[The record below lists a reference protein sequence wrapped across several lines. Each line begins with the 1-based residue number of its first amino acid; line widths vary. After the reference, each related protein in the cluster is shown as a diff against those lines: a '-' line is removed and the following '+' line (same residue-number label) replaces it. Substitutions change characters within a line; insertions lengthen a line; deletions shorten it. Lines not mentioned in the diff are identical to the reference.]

1 MGRLLIVLLS
11 ILSVADAAG
20 AQSIE
25 WWAAAGGAVAGGA
38 GTLTSSYSP
47 PLLLDGEFTSHG
59 AQSLTVDTSLGMAFA
74 GGVDVFLTP
83 RAGLRIMFDRANYDV
98 TGTNGPYGFALDFT
112 THQPPDDRPQAIAV
126 RQTVPR
132 PDTAGSLTQLAIAFD
147 AIVRIGATNRVN
159 VTLSGG
165 PHVSRLSGTL
175 RPLAYT
181 AWELGGHATLFED
194 DYELAV
200 HVAPSYGVG
209 FNAGVELNTPVTRR
223 TAFIAALRYFH
234 RGGATTLGTPSAILN
249 ADRLL
254 FAQPLDEVV
263 LRIGAL
269 PVSASV
275 SGARVLAGLKV
286 IP

>member
-1 MGRLLIVLLS
+1 MGRFLVVLLS

-20 AQSIE
+20 AQSID
-25 WWAAAGGAVAGGA
+25 WWAAAGGAINGGA

-47 PLLLDGEFTSHG
+47 PLLLDGEFASHG
-59 AQSLTVDTSLGMAFA
+59 AQSLNADTSLGIAFA
-74 GGVDVFLTP
+74 GGVDVFVTP
-83 RAGLRIMFDRANYDV
+83 RAGFRIMLDRASYGV
-98 TGTNGPYGFALDFT
+98 TGTNGPYVFALDFT
-112 THQPPDDRPQAIAV
+112 THQPPDDRPQAIAI

-200 HVAPSYGVG
+200 RLAPSYGVG
-209 FNAGVELNTPVTRR
+209 FNAGAELNTPVTRR
-223 TAFIAALRYFH
+223 VGFVAALRYFG
-234 RGGATTLGTPSAILN
+234 RGGATTSGTPSAILN

-275 SGARVLAGLKV
+275 SGARVVAGLKV
-286 IP
+286 IR